1 MPSPLRRLPLPLRTR
16 ALVAAGLLGTVATLA
31 IGCDYQL
38 ALQPTPTPTAPS
50 GLHVTR
56 IAGASTP
63 QPAATPGAGGSSIA
77 DLIAQYLGSNN
88 QQSGAAAPPA
98 AGAAVDAPQAASAA
112 AAAAAPVG
120 APATSVSAPSVAAA
134 PSVSYAAPPSTSA
147 PANAAT
153 PAPSASSTPAASA
166 TAGSAGGRSASFTSA
181 PNTRPAGGARTSTPA
196 PTPSP
201 APTQAPTSAPTQAPP
216 PTQAPTQPP
225 TAVPTQK
232 PAPAPVSV
240 YLHDGMN
247 TFVYVGPSLPA
258 NQALARLA
266 GQYDA
271 VYYSPSGS
279 GQSQVYRPG
288 IDAPGVIASGT
299 MVSINIKPGNGG
311 LFTMYPP
318 N

>member
-1 MPSPLRRLPLPLRTR
+1 MPYRLRRLPLPLQAR
-16 ALVAAGLLGTVATLA
+16 ALVAAGLFGTVATLA

-63 QPAATPGAGGSSIA
+63 QPAASPGAGGSSIA
-77 DLIAQYLGSNN
+77 DLIAQYLGSNG
-88 QQSGAAAPPA
+88 QQNGAAVPPA
-98 AGAAVDAPQAASAA
+98 AGAPVDAPQAAGAPA
-112 AAAAAPVG
+112 VAAAPAPG
-120 APATSVSAPSVAAA
+120 SAPAASVSAPAAVAA
-134 PSVSYAAPPSTSA
+134 PGVSYAAPAAVPSS
-147 PANAAT
+147 
-153 PAPSASSTPAASA
+153 PSQASSATQPPASA
-166 TAGSAGGRSASFTSA
+166 TPTASASTTSTASRSASFSSA
-181 PNTRPAGGARTSTPA
+181 PNTRPANPAHTNAATP
-196 PTPSP
+196 TP
-201 APTQAPTSAPTQAPP
+201 APTQAPTTAPTQAPP

-225 TAVPTQK
+225 TSVPTQK

-266 GQYDA
+266 GTYDT
-271 VYYSPSGS
+271 VYFGS
-279 GQSQVYRPG
+279 GQTQIYRPG
-288 IDAPGVIASGT
+288 IDAPGVIASGSV
-299 MVSINIKPGNGG
+299 VSINIKPGNGG

-318 N
+318 S